1 LPGPRGP
8 LRGVGRNLQLAGLV
22 FPLAAIFLQ
31 LMGALSLGQMLMAAL
46 TSIIAFYLGRMIED
60 YA

>member
-1 LPGPRGP
+1 MVAPRGP
-8 LRGVGRNLQLAGLV
+8 LRGVGRTLQLAGLV

-31 LMGALSLGQMLMAAL
+31 LMGVLSLGQMLMAAL
-46 TSIIAFYLGRMIED
+46 ASIVAFYLGRLIEG